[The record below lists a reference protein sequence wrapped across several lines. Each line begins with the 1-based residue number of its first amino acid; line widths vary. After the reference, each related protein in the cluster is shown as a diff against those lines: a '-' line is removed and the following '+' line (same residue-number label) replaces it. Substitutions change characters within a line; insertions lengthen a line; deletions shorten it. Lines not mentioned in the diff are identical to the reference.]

1 MTNRLKQLT
10 FLVLFIA
17 MGATA
22 QDKFIHNLSKVPVFL
37 NPSFHAFKE
46 KTKIGVLGELA
57 NQNQGNQSQHSYAF
71 GSTFFEEYNFQLG
84 IEFFNNSLRDNG
96 YNYTSAAIS
105 YIYKLQ
111 LTNEWLLY
119 PGITA
124 GYGNYNFNFNN
135 LTFQDQINIFS
146 GQISANTI
154 DPTAASRSIGF
165 LDLGASV
172 MLHNDLDMVFG
183 LSAKHLNQPR
193 LSSEESEDNVNQK
206 MLITGQFGYELNI
219 NPYSQSQLPEYS
231 YLYLFN
237 AVSVQGASTRFD
249 FHQDVQLGNISFGIN
264 EHFSF
269 MEAASFTQ
277 IGFATSITL
286 ETLEFGLNYGVTI
299 GNEAQLFLPNALEL
313 FLTFDISRFKERGRK
328 DYSKFYE

>member
-1 MTNRLKQLT
+1 
-10 FLVLFIA
+10 
-17 MGATA
+17 
-22 QDKFIHNLSKVPVFL
+22 
-37 NPSFHAFKE
+37 
-46 KTKIGVLGELA
+46 
-57 NQNQGNQSQHSYAF
+57 
-71 GSTFFEEYNFQLG
+71 
-84 IEFFNNSLRDNG
+84 
-96 YNYTSAAIS
+96 
-105 YIYKLQ
+105 

-124 GYGNYNFNFNN
+124 GYGNYKFNFNN
-135 LTFQDQINIFS
+135 ITFQDQINIFT

-154 DPTAASRSIGF
+154 APTAASRSICF

-172 MLHNDLDMVFG
+172 MLHNDLNMVFG
-183 LSAKHLNQPR
+183 LSAIYLNQPR
-193 LSSEESEDNVNQK
+193 LSSEESEDNLNQK

-231 YLYLFN
+231 YLYFFN

-249 FHQDVQLGNISFGIN
+249 FHQDVQLGNISFGVN

-277 IGFATSITL
+277 IGFASSITL
-286 ETLEFGLNYGVTI
+286 ETLEFGLNYSI
-299 GNEAQLFLPNALEL
+299 AIQNKAQLLLPNALEL

-328 DYSKFYE
+328 GYSKFYE

>member
-1 MTNRLKQLT
+1 
-10 FLVLFIA
+10 
-17 MGATA
+17 
-22 QDKFIHNLSKVPVFL
+22 
-37 NPSFHAFKE
+37 
-46 KTKIGVLGELA
+46 
-57 NQNQGNQSQHSYAF
+57 
-71 GSTFFEEYNFQLG
+71 
-84 IEFFNNSLRDNG
+84 
-96 YNYTSAAIS
+96 
-105 YIYKLQ
+105 
-111 LTNEWLLY
+111 
-119 PGITA
+119 
-124 GYGNYNFNFNN
+124 
-135 LTFQDQINIFS
+135 
-146 GQISANTI
+146 
-154 DPTAASRSIGF
+154 
-165 LDLGASV
+165 
-172 MLHNDLDMVFG
+172 MVFG

>member
-1 MTNRLKQLT
+1 MTTRQKQLIYILL
-10 FLVLFIA
+10 FLSFSVH
-17 MGATA
+17 A

-57 NQNQGNQSQHSYAF
+57 NQDQGNQSQHRYAF

-84 IEFFNNSLRDNG
+84 IDIFNNNLKDNG
-96 YNYTSAAIS
+96 FNYTTAGLT

-111 LTNEWLLY
+111 LSNDWLLY

-124 GYGNYNFNFNN
+124 GYGNYRFNFNN
-135 LTFQDQINIFS
+135 LTFQDQINIFT

-154 DPTAASRSIGF
+154 DPLAASRSVGF

-172 MLHNDLDMVFG
+172 MLHNDMNMVFG

-193 LSSEESEDNVNQK
+193 LSSEDSEDNVNQN
-206 MLITGQFGYELNI
+206 MLISGQFGYEMNI
-219 NPYSQSQLPEYS
+219 NPYGQSKLPEYS
-231 YLYLFN
+231 YLYFFN
-237 AVSVQGASTRFD
+237 AVSVQGSSTRLD
-249 FHQDVQLGNISFGIN
+249 FYQDVQLGNMSFGIN

-269 MEAASFTQ
+269 LEAASFTEL
-277 IGFATSITL
+277 GFATSITL
-286 ETLEFGLNYGVTI
+286 ENFEFGLNYRVPF
-299 GNEAQLFLPNALEL
+299 GNEARLFLPNALEL
-313 FLTFDISRFKERGRK
+313 FLTFDISRFNERGRK
-328 DYSKFYE
+328 DYSRFYE